1 MQISFCGRQIYPG
14 EFPFDPVGTY
24 EGYGTMGNMD
34 RSEAL
39 ILRELLEAGRGRAW
53 LDEADDF
60 AASLR
65 AAPRQIGGLL
75 LVGPSEA
82 EPWHMTAHLS
92 EEARLLGLDQLVPT
106 LVQASPEAG
115 APAQLSIGLDRI
127 SSAGRNDAV
136 LVVAAVDPEATVLE
150 RVADAKKHGARVL
163 TLGQEAP
170 LAVDLAHDSLG
181 VPQPSDVGLPSFDGA
196 QHLVSAAAVDG
207 RQRGLALRLR
217 RWIEAVNG
225 PRVDRW

>member
-1 MQISFCGRQIYPG
+1 
-14 EFPFDPVGTY
+14 
-24 EGYGTMGNMD
+24 MGSMD
-34 RSEAL
+34 RSEAR

-65 AAPRQIGGLL
+65 AAPRQVGGLL
-75 LVGPSEA
+75 LVGPGDA

-106 LVQASPEAG
+106 LVQAAPEVG

-127 SSAGRNDAV
+127 SAAGRNDAV
-136 LVVAAVDPEATVLE
+136 LVVAAVDPESSVLE

-163 TLGQEAP
+163 TLGQTAP
-170 LAVDLAHDSLG
+170 LAVDLAHDSLA
-181 VPQPSDVGLPSFDGA
+181 VPEPSDIGLPSFDGA